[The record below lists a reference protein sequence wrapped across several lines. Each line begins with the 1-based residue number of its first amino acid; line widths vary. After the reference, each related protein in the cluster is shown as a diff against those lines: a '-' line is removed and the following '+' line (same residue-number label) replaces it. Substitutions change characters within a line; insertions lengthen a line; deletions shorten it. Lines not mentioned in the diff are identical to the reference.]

1 MSKTQT
7 TMTWTYLQRAKKR
20 RERTNSKQIFRLL
33 YNIGQT
39 ILFSKTFFTQHLV
52 AAIRTLLHGESR
64 WKKSIKHLLSCVK
77 RQLSHIFLMGYK
89 IYFFSIWILYQQGKR
104 EANFFSSS
112 LPLSPASENRLF
124 FSICI
129 FWRGL
134 MINEHFASGYRNRT
148 TSFYYQNLY
157 DSK

>member
-39 ILFSKTFFTQHLV
+39 ILFSKTFSAQHLV

-64 WKKSIKHLLSCVK
+64 WKKSIKH
-77 RQLSHIFLMGYK
+77 QLSHIFFMGYK
-89 IYFFSIWILYQQGKR
+89 IYFFSVWILYQQGKG

-112 LPLSPASENRLF
+112 LPFSPASKNRSF

-134 MINEHFASGYRNRT
+134 MMNEDFASGSRNRT

-157 DSK
+157 NSK